1 MDRKSPFA
9 LFEPFDK
16 LGNALPQLCIYPPEI
31 LQKIQFK
38 KSTQRTNLGFAR
50 DRF

>member
-38 KSTQRTNLGFAR
+38 KKYPEDQSWIC
-50 DRF
+50 